1 MVEFIQAYMSGLQ
14 LAAGIIA
21 VTAAVVIFVATYK
34 LD

>member
-1 MVEFIQAYMSGLQ
+1 MVEFIHAYMTGLQ
-14 LAAGIIA
+14 FVAGIIA